1 MFKRKGLALSLSLG
15 AVMAAAIG
23 VQVYVFP
30 RLKSGL
36 SVSATSGE
44 SQKRPAT
51 SGFLSCST
59 IQSRM
64 RDFLKA
70 HYLYRR
76 FDEELSKRTF
86 QHYFQMLDPGRN
98 FFLAED
104 IAAFSKYET
113 TLPDYISKTDCNF
126 ISDIYALYLKRMSES
141 MVTIG
146 DLLKNPMDFS
156 LDEKLE
162 TDRKKIN
169 WANNEAERKERWR
182 KLLKFTALNLRETEK
197 DWGVIAN
204 RINKRYALV
213 KKSAQERSS
222 DEIHSFFLN
231 AFATSLDPHS
241 QFMAPQDQ
249 EEFRFAFSLQLVGIG
264 ASLTQQDGYTTVEA
278 LIPGGTAAR
287 DGRLQKAD
295 KIVAVDPGDGNGFI
309 DIIDMDLSKVV
320 QLIRGQKGTIV
331 KLQILRKDPLSNE
344 TKRELLELERDVVH
358 IADSEAHSD
367 VMTVNG
373 KKIGV
378 INLPS
383 FYIDYQGSKSG
394 KTDYVSSSNHID
406 RELKKLTAQQVD
418 GVILDLRRNGGGDL
432 DECLRLSG
440 FFIDKGSVVQ
450 VQNRDGS
457 VESKDDP
464 EEGVRY
470 SGPLAVL
477 ISKQSASASEIL
489 AGAVQDYGR
498 GLILGNSRTYG
509 KATVQSVIDL
519 PGTGGRDSDGAMKV
533 TISKFFRPS
542 GRSNQVVGVESDVQI
557 PDVFEVSDIG
567 EGENDY
573 PLPHTTINANSALKP
588 IHDLSKIIPAL
599 RQKSAARVRSAEEF
613 KATFA
618 AIEKARK
625 EKDSTEISLKAPE
638 QPLKPM
644 AANSDSQT
652 TGQKVASNTPTM
664 AGTSKKTTAGSS
676 SAESSPAQDSKT
688 NTLAAKKNKNRAEL
702 SNVVI
707 RPDDEQLQ
715 EAGRILVDSIDL
727 LGGKTDW
734 SK

>member
-1 MFKRKGLALSLSLG
+1 MMKRKGTVLAISLG
-15 AVMAAAIG
+15 AVMAASLG
-23 VQVYVFP
+23 FQVFVYPKIRSSFQASSPV
-30 RLKSGL
+30 REG
-36 SVSATSGE
+36 A
-44 SQKRPAT
+44 KRPAN

-59 IQSRM
+59 IQSRV

-86 QHYFQMLDPGRN
+86 QRYFQMLDPGRN
-98 FFLAED
+98 FFLESD
-104 IAAFSKYET
+104 IATFAKLEAGIPEQ
-113 TLPDYISKTDCNF
+113 LSKTDCNF
-126 ISDIYALYLKRMSES
+126 ISDIYALYLKRMDES
-141 MVTIG
+141 LRMIG
-146 DLLKNPMDFS
+146 DLLKTPMDFS
-156 LDEKLE
+156 IDEKLE
-162 TDRKKIN
+162 TDRKKVS
-169 WANNEAERKERWR
+169 WAKDDAERRERWR

-197 DWGVIAN
+197 DWTVIAN
-204 RINKRYALV
+204 RINKRYSLL
-213 KKSAQERSS
+213 KKSTQERSS
-222 DEIHSFFLN
+222 DEVNSFFLN

-249 EEFRFAFSLQLVGIG
+249 EEFRVAFSLQLVGIG

-278 LIPGGTAAR
+278 LIPGGAASR

-295 KIVAVDPGDGNGFI
+295 KIVAVDSGDGNGFV
-309 DIIDMDLSKVV
+309 DVIDMDLSKVV

-331 KLQILRKDPLSNE
+331 KLQILRKDALSNE

-358 IADSEAHSD
+358 IADSEARSD
-367 VMTVNG
+367 IMSVGN

-394 KTDYVSSSNHID
+394 KTDYVSSSNHIN
-406 RELKKLTAQQVD
+406 RELKKLSSQKVD
-418 GVILDLRRNGGGDL
+418 GIILDLRRNGGGDL

-470 SGPLAVL
+470 GGPLAVL

-519 PGTGGRDSDGAMKV
+519 PGSGGRDSDGAMKV

-557 PDVFEVSDIG
+557 PDVFEVSDVG

-573 PLPHTTINANSALKP
+573 PLPHTTIKSSPEMKP
-588 IHDLSKIIPAL
+588 IQDLSKIVPSL
-599 RQKSAARVRSAEEF
+599 RQKSEARVRAAEEF

-618 AIEKARK
+618 AIEKAKK
-625 EKDSTEISLKAPE
+625 EKDNTELSLKAPDK
-638 QPLKPM
+638 PLAETADASK
-644 AANSDSQT
+644 
-652 TGQKVASNTPTM
+652 GQKVASAANTTGTASGQGKQSAS
-664 AGTSKKTTAGSS
+664 AGRG
-676 SAESSPAQDSKT
+676 Q
-688 NTLAAKKNKNRAEL
+688 KNK
-702 SNVVI
+702 SDDPNVVI
-707 RPDDEQLQ
+707 RSDDEQLK
-715 EAGRILVDSIDL
+715 EAGRILVDSIEL